1 VGVQLGS
8 FGIEYKPRTAI
19 KGQVLADF
27 IAEFQQDPWCTRLEH
42 PSGDPIQFEAVGNGN
57 CLLMELPTVK
67 VQEPE

>member
-27 IAEFQQDPWCTRLEH
+27 IVEFRQDPSAPALIILAETQFN
-42 PSGDPIQFEAVGNGN
+42 SGSG
-57 CLLMELPTVK
+57 K
-67 VQEPE
+67 